1 MKKLIIIG
9 FLLLNANLI
18 YSQINAVTES
28 GNEVILYNDG
38 TWAYL
43 NDSININNQIPFNE
57 KDYLKDA
64 KSSFLVKSNKVNIGV
79 WINPKNWNFSK
90 GDDKDVA
97 ELKFQKKG
105 EDLYAI
111 LIAEKM
117 QIPIES
123 LKEIAIDNAK
133 TVASDVKIIKEEY
146 RIVNGIKVL
155 MMQISGTIQG
165 IKFTYFGYYYSNTNG
180 SIQLITYTGSKIF
193 DDYYN
198 DIELFLNGFVEL

>member
-1 MKKLIIIG
+1 MKKLIII
-9 FLLLNANLI
+9 ANLI

>member
-1 MKKLIIIG
+1 MKNLIIIG
-9 FLLLNANLI
+9 FLMLNANLI

-57 KDYLKDA
+57 KEYLKDA
-64 KSSFLVKSNKVNIGV
+64 KSTFLVKSNKVNIGV